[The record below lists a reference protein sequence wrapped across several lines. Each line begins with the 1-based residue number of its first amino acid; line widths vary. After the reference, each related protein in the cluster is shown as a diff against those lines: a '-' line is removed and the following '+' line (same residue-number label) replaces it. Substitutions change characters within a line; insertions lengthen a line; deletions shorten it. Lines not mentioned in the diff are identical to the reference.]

1 MLYRGIAIDSRG
13 ERLKFEESASS
24 REELRQILASKN
36 LKPARI
42 EEENSS
48 SSASPIFK
56 SSQDSGFAFP
66 PMTKFDVEMGLR
78 QLAAMI
84 KSSVTL
90 LVALE
95 TVADQAPSRAAAS
108 AWRRVAKRIV
118 SGSSFA
124 KALEVESRRFGEI
137 AVRLAE
143 VGESSG
149 ELEKALRR
157 AADQLE
163 ARRNLKSAVINA
175 LVYPVIAVLMAV
187 AVSGYLVVGVIPKL
201 AEFLQLGGVPLPST
215 TRALIDVSQFL
226 IRNSISI
233 TLGIF
238 SFVALW
244 VFFRFIP
251 ATREIEDV
259 ILLRI
264 PVTGKI
270 LRLSGTALFSRSMQI
285 MTESGV
291 ALIDALSTAA
301 RLMANRR
308 FRKRIEQSRKAII
321 HGSTFA
327 SSLEGAKEF
336 MPMLRK
342 MASVG
347 EVTGS
352 LPEAFG
358 ETADFHEMLLALAV
372 KRFGMMIEPVMI
384 IITGLIVGFVY
395 IAFFMALFAIAG
407 TA

>member
-1 MLYRGIAIDSRG
+1 M
-13 ERLKFEESASS
+13 
-24 REELRQILASKN
+24 
-36 LKPARI
+36 
-42 EEENSS
+42 
-48 SSASPIFK
+48 
-56 SSQDSGFAFP
+56 
-66 PMTKFDVEMGLR
+66 
-78 QLAAMI
+78 
-84 KSSVTL
+84 
-90 LVALE
+90 
-95 TVADQAPSRAAAS
+95 
-108 AWRRVAKRIV
+108 
-118 SGSSFA
+118 
-124 KALEVESRRFGEI
+124 
-137 AVRLAE
+137 
-143 VGESSG
+143 
-149 ELEKALRR
+149 
-157 AADQLE
+157 
-163 ARRNLKSAVINA
+163 
-175 LVYPVIAVLMAV
+175 
-187 AVSGYLVVGVIPKL
+187 
-201 AEFLQLGGVPLPST
+201 PST